1 LVSKSVAKSEFS
13 SSVKG
18 GSSKN
23 FVDIDADPTLL
34 EGSKCEVWKEDSKIL
49 EV

>member
-1 LVSKSVAKSEFS
+1 MVKEILSNDTML
-13 SSVKG
+13 KG
-18 GSSKN
+18 GSSKK